1 VSQGDRELESREQR
15 ATELESEARS
25 YESAA
30 DQAAGA
36 GQQRRARHLL
46 QSARASR
53 KLAAEIRRQMP
64 ALVATLKE
72 RTDAARRRLAP
83 SATQEDRRRQRQA
96 AEQEWVVR
104 RWLRRLREP

>member
-1 VSQGDRELESREQR
+1 VSQGDPGPESSERR
-15 ATELESEARS
+15 AAELESEARS

-30 DQAAGA
+30 NQAAGA
-36 GQQRRARHLL
+36 GQQRRARQFL

-53 KLAAEIRRQMP
+53 NLAAEVRRQTP
-64 ALVATLKE
+64 ALLATLKE
-72 RTDAARRRLAP
+72 RTDDTRRRLSSPAIRA
-83 SATQEDRRRQRQA
+83 SRRTQRQL

>member
-1 VSQGDRELESREQR
+1 VSQGDRELGSRERR
-15 ATELESEARS
+15 AAELESEARS

-30 DQAAGA
+30 NQAAGA

-53 KLAAEIRRQMP
+53 NLAAEVRRQTP
-64 ALVATLKE
+64 ALLATLRE
-72 RTDAARRRLAP
+72 RTGATRRRLPTSAIRARRRK
-83 SATQEDRRRQRQA
+83 QRQL
-96 AEQEWVVR
+96 AEQEWVIR

>member
-1 VSQGDRELESREQR
+1 MSQRDRELESSAQR
-15 ATELESEARS
+15 VVELESEARS

-36 GQQRRARHLL
+36 GQQRRARQFL

-53 KLAAEIRRQMP
+53 KLAAEVRRRAP
-64 ALVATLKE
+64 ALLATLTE
-72 RTDAARRRLAP
+72 RTDATRRRLP
-83 SATQEDRRRQRQA
+83 SPALRTPRRKQRQI

-104 RWLRRLREP
+104 RWLRRLREQ